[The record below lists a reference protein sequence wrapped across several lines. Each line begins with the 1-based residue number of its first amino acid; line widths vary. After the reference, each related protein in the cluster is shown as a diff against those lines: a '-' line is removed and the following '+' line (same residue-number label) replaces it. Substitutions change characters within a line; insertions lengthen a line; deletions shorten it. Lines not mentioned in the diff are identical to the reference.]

1 MSFFPFGCF
10 PYLVMKMEKEW
21 KGRSEVIQKNLQL
34 MPNVEHND
42 GVCVQ
47 VNMIKIEML
56 SKALV
61 DSLIFIIPQ

>member
-34 MPNVEHND
+34 MHNVEHND
-42 GVCVQ
+42 GICVQ
-47 VNMIKIEML
+47 VNMIKIEMF
-56 SKALV
+56 K
-61 DSLIFIIPQ
+61 